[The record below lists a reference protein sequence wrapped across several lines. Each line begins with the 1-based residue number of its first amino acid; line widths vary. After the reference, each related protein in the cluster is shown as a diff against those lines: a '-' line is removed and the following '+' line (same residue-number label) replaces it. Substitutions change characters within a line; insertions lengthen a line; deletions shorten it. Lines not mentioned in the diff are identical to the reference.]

1 MVVKKTPGSVIFNC
15 VNTIVLIIVSLL
27 CLYPFMYVVFASF
40 SEARQI
46 ETYMGLLWRPLGFSA
61 DAYKMVLQNADVWIG
76 YRNTIFYVVAGTAI
90 NLALTSLGAYVL
102 SRKDFL
108 WNKLLMPMVIV
119 TLFFNGGMI
128 PTFLVM
134 KSLGLYNSMWSML
147 LITGISTWNLMIM
160 KTNFAGIPQ
169 SLEEAAKVDGANDLY
184 ILLRVVIPL
193 SMPVIAVMI
202 LYYGVA
208 HWNSWFQA
216 MIYLRNRNLFPLQLF
231 LREIL
236 IASQTSDMMNT
247 MDIGTADAQRVTE
260 AVKYATIVV
269 ATIPILCVYPF
280 LQKYFVKGVMVG
292 AVKG

>member
-1 MVVKKTPGSVIFNC
+1 MIVKKTPGSVIFNC
-15 VNTIVLIIVSLL
+15 LNTIVLVIVSLL
-27 CLYPFMYVVFASF
+27 CLYPFLYVIFASL

-46 ETYMGLLWRPLGFSA
+46 ETYMGLLWRPLGFSL
-61 DAYKMVLQNADVWIG
+61 DAYKMVLQNAEVWVG
-76 YRNTIFYVVAGTAI
+76 YRNTIFYVVVGTVI
-90 NLALTSLGAYVL
+90 NLILTSLGAYVL
-102 SRKDFL
+102 SRRDFL
-108 WNKLLMPMVIV
+108 WNKLLSPMVII

-134 KSLGLYNSMWSML
+134 KALGLYNNMWV
-147 LITGISTWNLMIM
+147 LILISGISTWNLMIM

-169 SLEEAAKVDGANDLY
+169 SLEEAAKIDGANEFF
-184 ILLRVVIPL
+184 ILIRIVLPL

-208 HWNSWFQA
+208 HWNAWFQA
-216 MIYLRNRNLFPLQLF
+216 MIYLRNREMFPLQLF

-236 IASQTSDMMNT
+236 IASQTSDMMNS

-269 ATIPILCVYPF
+269 ATLPILCVYPF